1 MIRMAFCLLLAAAP
15 AADPPVCKGN
25 PALVGRCF
33 RVRGRLRAYNGNPT
47 YRIWPLGTKR
57 LLGVT
62 GARPGAE
69 PILPK
74 DLACGFDCD
83 VFADFEVCPFSESKP
98 GVMQRT
104 CIESAIHRV
113 VKR

>member
-1 MIRMAFCLLLAAAP
+1 MRLALFLLLAAAP

-47 YRIWPLGTKR
+47 FRIWPRGTTR
-57 LLGVT
+57 LLG
-62 GARPGAE
+62 GQGPGEE

-104 CIESAIHRV
+104 CIESASNRV
-113 VKR
+113 VKRQE